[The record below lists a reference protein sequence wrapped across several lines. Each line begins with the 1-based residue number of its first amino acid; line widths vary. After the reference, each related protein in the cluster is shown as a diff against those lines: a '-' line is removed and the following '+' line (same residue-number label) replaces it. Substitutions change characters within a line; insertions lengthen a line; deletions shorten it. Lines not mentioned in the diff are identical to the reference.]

1 MLKTPPKD
9 MVQLAKVKIIST
21 HYPANWRIRRCIP
34 EEQAWGEVWWGIF
47 VLFYG
52 KEHLAR
58 KSGPKSYN
66 GKKEK
71 SLRYT
76 PSLSLFY
83 LRVMEVNP
91 RGSKMIQVRFLGLN

>member
-1 MLKTPPKD
+1 MYPRRAGLGRG
-9 MVQLAKVKIIST
+9 MV
-21 HYPANWRIRRCIP
+21 
-34 EEQAWGEVWWGIF
+34 GIF
-47 VLFYG
+47 VLLYG

-66 GKKEK
+66 GKKK

-83 LRVMEVNP
+83 LRVMELNP
-91 RGSKMIQVRFLGLN
+91 KGSKMIQVRFSGLN